1 MIAYVIEFAASFIE
15 VYIAYGILE
24 GIFCLNPD
32 NKFRIRRSCL
42 SLLLTVMI
50 FAINRMVLFSYF
62 PILVTVVWVGLTAS
76 KMYKIKIQYVVSIV
90 SFYILCIYLL
100 DFLCLSLVSLILQ
113 DDQFAFKIASGVGF
127 TRSWFIILVKI
138 VWVIGYFLV
147 QKCIL
152 QRNKLRKMEFLMILS
167 ITGFLGVFF
176 LIRETLKS
184 LNIEIAAYWLGF
196 TAVIL
201 LLLVSFYYYSEYK
214 KEKEIIR
221 MVQVRSDLM
230 EKNYEAI
237 REAYET
243 NAKLFH
249 DLNNHLNILYQL
261 LKENDY
267 DQAMDYIE
275 SLKVPLQN
283 LKTSIW
289 SGNKV
294 VDSIL
299 NSKKNQAE
307 KKAVRFEINAEFPQN
322 TDIQSKD
329 VVSILGNLL
338 DNALEACK
346 LASNEQEKWIQVSI
360 RNINNMVVM
369 KVQNSLFGR
378 VQEENNQLKTTKEK
392 SGMQGWG
399 MRSVEA
405 AAEKYDGT
413 VQYFYTDKDFTV
425 VVTLYYEN
433 L

>member
-392 SGMQGWG
+392 SGMHGWG